1 MAQTTVPSSLIPR
14 ERLTLFCLIDAKR
27 YASPLVCATI
37 RHAWQTL
44 WRHLT
49 QFELQAKPFY
59 LDRCYY
65 ETLQALESAARRVAQ
80 SFMHAKLKH
89 RYAHPEPD
97 TDAPEA
103 PGLPS
108 AATKLLTVQWLQ
120 GEDNVPRVELTPAFA
135 AALDAARQAAAAA
148 QPTMMHS

>member
-1 MAQTTVPSSLIPR
+1 M
-14 ERLTLFCLIDAKR
+14 
-27 YASPLVCATI
+27 CATI

-59 LDRCYY
+59 LDRCYH
-65 ETLQALESAARRVAQ
+65 ETLLALESAARRVAQ

-89 RYAHPEPD
+89 RYAYLEPD
-97 TDAPEA
+97 ADTLEA

-108 AATKLLTVQWLQ
+108 AATKLLTVQWLHAE
-120 GEDNVPRVELTPAFA
+120 GSEPRVQLTPAFA
-135 AALDAARQAAAAA
+135 AALDTARQAAAAA